1 LGLGLGLKS
10 NCPGS
15 IFHGTIFHI
24 YTFIF
29 TYFFVDA
36 SVGVKNVDDQG
47 TVYEFLGHPPLILFD
62 NLQIH
67 DEEDQEVK
75 SVYNVG

>member
-1 LGLGLGLKS
+1 MSL
-10 NCPGS
+10 GS
-15 IFHGTIFHI
+15 IFHGTIFHS
-24 YTFIF
+24 YTFIS

-36 SVGVKNVDDQG
+36 SAGVKNVEDQG
-47 TVYEFLGHPPLILFD
+47 TVDEFLGHPSLILFD